1 MDIRKFS
8 YLINFEDWIY
18 LTIILNYQKHFNT
31 NLTACRKSASLTKK
45 HTYVSHRVAAL
56 LQNSYNLWLSSQEDL
71 GKGFE
76 RINKD
81 YFVPSYSSI
90 LHKFRIKLQNQ
101 RKLFFH
107 KLKNLN
113 LNFPASIFEI
123 YEFVQIFFFYFA
135 TLSRLSDPYLRTHF
149 MFQW

>member
-1 MDIRKFS
+1 MNVTMDIRKFS

-18 LTIILNYQKHFNT
+18 LTIILSYQKHFNT
-31 NLTACRKSASLTKK
+31 NLTACRKSASLTNK

-113 LNFPASIFEI
+113 LSFPASIFEMCRN
-123 YEFVQIFFFYFA
+123 IFFCYFKQIKR
-135 TLSRLSDPYLRTHF
+135 SFLRTHF
-149 MFQW
+149 KFQW

>member
-18 LTIILNYQKHFNT
+18 LTIILSYQKQHFNT
-31 NLTACRKSASLTKK
+31 NLTGCRKSASLTNK
-45 HTYVSHRVAAL
+45 HTYVSHWVAAL
-56 LQNSYNLWLSSQEDL
+56 SQNSYNLWLSSQEDL

-81 YFVPSYSSI
+81 YFVPNYSSI

-101 RKLFFH
+101 RKLFFP
-107 KLKNLN
+107 KFKNLN

-123 YEFVQIFFFYFA
+123 CPNIF
-135 TLSRLSDPYLRTHF
+135 LILLL
-149 MFQW
+149 